1 MLLFVCSGLEEL
13 KIVIEGE
20 DEPEDEMDELEEKLK
35 QLNLPEKVHIIVTTR
50 SIDLAVC
57 NHAIG
62 VNGK

>member
-1 MLLFVCSGLEEL
+1 MKF
-13 KIVIEGE
+13 VIEGE
-20 DEPEDEMDELEEKLK
+20 EEPEDEMDELEEKLK

-57 NHAIG
+57 DHALG